1 MRRMKVMIGLVCLAG
16 LAGCMEFDPGLMD
29 TGVAAVPMEKDDFA
43 ERASGQATRVS
54 GGGRAVVTNEEGFLA
69 PGVVTEFGVN
79 AWIDSSG
86 DATGQFTCFVEPGG
100 GGFTANITGGT
111 DLGGGCVELTGT
123 STCVFP
129 GIGVFFDEPITLT
142 VCAGG
147 PDEGGFTVCF
157 DNFPSVGCDEETVIN
172 GVIK

>member
-1 MRRMKVMIGLVCLAG
+1 MRNLSFTFGLVCLAVT
-16 LAGCMEFDPGLMD
+16 AGCGGFDQNQLDAEMPATSGER
-29 TGVAAVPMEKDDFA
+29 VAMAGRPIVH
-43 ERASGQATRVS
+43 
-54 GGGRAVVTNEEGFLA
+54 GGGRAVVTNEEGFLP

-86 DATGQFTCFVEPGG
+86 EAMGQFTCFVEPGG
-100 GGFTANITGGT
+100 GGFTADITGGE
-111 DLGGGCVELTGT
+111 DLGGGCVLLTGT

-129 GIGVFFDEPITLT
+129 GFDVFFDEPLTLT

-157 DNFPSVGCDEETVIN
+157 DNFVGEFGCDEETVIN
-172 GVIK
+172 GGIH

>member
-1 MRRMKVMIGLVCLAG
+1 MPGSTIRARRWVSSPALSS
-16 LAGCMEFDPGLMD
+16 
-29 TGVAAVPMEKDDFA
+29 
-43 ERASGQATRVS
+43 RA
-54 GGGRAVVTNEEGFLA
+54 
-69 PGVVTEFGVN
+69 
-79 AWIDSSG
+79 
-86 DATGQFTCFVEPGG
+86 G
-100 GGFTANITGGT
+100 GGFTADITGGE

-129 GIGVFFDEPITLT
+129 AFGVFFDEPITLT

-157 DNFPSVGCDEETVIN
+157 DNFVEEFGCEEETVIN